1 MGFKLVL
8 IMGVVMAVVGGGF
21 YWYYQDTQA
30 KLAILHE
37 NNAKLEIS
45 VQTQQK
51 TIEQQTKDIQRANKL
66 VAETNL
72 KFAQAQKSVDDLRG
86 KFNKVS
92 KLLGQRDIGKLAV
105 AKPKAIQ
112 RIIDKGSEQRFR
124 CFELLSGEPHTE
136 KELNAVKP
144 SQLNKAC
151 SDLANPNYIGN

>member
-72 KFAQAQKSVDDLRG
+72 KFAQAQKSLI
-86 KFNKVS
+86 
-92 KLLGQRDIGKLAV
+92 KLVNYLV
-105 AKPKAIQ
+105 
-112 RIIDKGSEQRFR
+112 
-124 CFELLSGEPHTE
+124 
-136 KELNAVKP
+136 KE
-144 SQLNKAC
+144 
-151 SDLANPNYIGN
+151 I